1 MATSLQ
7 ITCIL
12 KSNRTSAHERI
23 THVGGTRQDGSRW
36 SYSQEQAVQGIKNGV
51 LSFYVERPVGHRVA
65 VIIGRSAAGHEY
77 IKTES
82 DGEQPNNLLA
92 LPECLRQ

>member
-1 MATSLQ
+1 MRCRRLSDAVLHDH
-7 ITCIL
+7 
-12 KSNRTSAHERI
+12 A
-23 THVGGTRQDGSRW
+23 GG
-36 SYSQEQAVQGIKNGV
+36 A
-51 LSFYVERPVGHRVA
+51 LSFYVERPAGHRVA

-92 LPECLRQ
+92 LPACLRQ